1 MKSQEITTSDDIL
14 GKEAIDPDGTILGIV
29 TKLHIGKDDKKVT
42 GITIDMGFMKPD
54 LFVGVDYIKQ
64 FGIDA
69 ILLKKVP
76 PHKFKGLSVM
86 TSDGKPAGKIKDV
99 LLRGDQIKEFVVSSS
114 RMFGKDYTITFKDI
128 KEIGEKIVLKSKN
141 MPEKKQGKNKE

>member
-1 MKSQEITTSDDIL
+1 M
-14 GKEAIDPDGTILGIV
+14 
-29 TKLHIGKDDKKVT
+29 
-42 GITIDMGFMKPD
+42 
-54 LFVGVDYIKQ
+54 DYIKQ

-99 LLRGDQIKEFVVSSS
+99 ILARNQIKEFVVSSS
-114 RMFGKDYTITFKDI
+114 KMFGKDYTITFRDI
-128 KEIGEKIVLKSKN
+128 KEIGDKIILTS
-141 MPEKKQGKNKE
+141 KKQCATTP